1 VRALEAAYTARVR
14 RSANLRL
21 TYFAAAMSRN
31 QRIALVVAAVA
42 VAVLAFVIAQPG
54 DDDDGGERAATT
66 PAQTETGE
74 TTDGG
79 TADGGAEAPPETQEE
94 PPPPPEPE
102 VTRIR
107 MRGGEVVG
115 GAQDIDVTRGDT
127 VRIVV
132 TSDAPDEIHLH
143 GYDITRNTAPG
154 QPARF
159 RFRANAEGAFEI
171 ESHVAEDAGRDP
183 LVARLV
189 VEPS

>member
-1 VRALEAAYTARVR
+1 
-14 RSANLRL
+14 
-21 TYFAAAMSRN
+21 MSRN

-54 DDDDGGERAATT
+54 DDEDDGERAATT
-66 PAQTETGE
+66 PAQTDTGGA
-74 TTDGG
+74 TGATG
-79 TADGGAEAPPETQEE
+79 DGGATAPEETQEE

-102 VTRIR
+102 VTRIQ
-107 MRGGEVVG
+107 MRGGSVVG
-115 GAQDIDVTRGDT
+115 GAQDIEVARGDT

-132 TSDAPDEIHLH
+132 TSDAADEIHLH
-143 GYDITRNTAPG
+143 GYDITRNAAPG

-159 RFRANAEGAFEI
+159 QFRADAEGAFEI

>member
-1 VRALEAAYTARVR
+1 
-14 RSANLRL
+14 
-21 TYFAAAMSRN
+21 MSRN

-54 DDDDGGERAATT
+54 DDDDGESATTT
-66 PAQTETGE
+66 PAQTDTG
-74 TTDGG
+74 D
-79 TADGGAEAPPETQEE
+79 ASSGGATAPTEAEE
-94 PPPPPEPE
+94 PPPPPPEPE

-107 MRGGEVVG
+107 LRAGSVVG
-115 GAQDIDVTRGDT
+115 GPQDIEVERGDT

-132 TSDAPDEIHLH
+132 TSDAADEIHLH
-143 GYDITRNTAPG
+143 GYDITRNPAPG

-159 RFRANAEGAFEI
+159 RFEAEAEGIFEI

>member
-1 VRALEAAYTARVR
+1 MAAAAPGVAR
-14 RSANLRL
+14 RL
-21 TYFAAAMSRN
+21 PYFAAAMSRN
-31 QRIALVVAAVA
+31 QRLALVVAAVA

-54 DDDDGGERAATT
+54 DDEDDGERAATT
-66 PAQTETGE
+66 PAQTETG
-74 TTDGG
+74 G
-79 TADGGAEAPPETQEE
+79 TADGDTTDGGAEAPPETEEEE

-115 GAQDIDVTRGDT
+115 GPQDIVVARGDT

-143 GYDITRNTAPG
+143 GYDITRNPAPG

-159 RFRANAEGAFEI
+159 QFRANAEGAFEI
-171 ESHVAEDAGRDP
+171 ESHVAEDAGKDP